1 MQSPL
6 DAKCGFVTDRS
17 QNTSNI
23 RNIGYG
29 RCLSFKVTLRVE
41 RNEFRCTI
49 ENYQSDRSAITIVCL
64 MLQSALSQCPAGQS
78 IQDGHE
84 RSVFDFEH
92 LVKREDA
99 PNSAQLCSY

>member
-29 RCLSFKVTLRVE
+29 RCFSFKVTLRVE

-64 MLQSALSQCPAGQS
+64 IPVSSRTVNPRRA
-78 IQDGHE
+78 
-84 RSVFDFEH
+84 
-92 LVKREDA
+92 
-99 PNSAQLCSY
+99 

>member
-49 ENYQSDRSAITIVCL
+49 ENYQSDRSAIVCL
-64 MLQSALSQCPAGQS
+64 IPVSSRTVNPRRA
-78 IQDGHE
+78 
-84 RSVFDFEH
+84 
-92 LVKREDA
+92 
-99 PNSAQLCSY
+99 